1 MSATKRNNT
10 EYHGIP
16 TRDTIY
22 SLGSDFVWF
31 GLVRIWL
38 CFGLFGF
45 FRGVVLVFPCEP
57 ILRLC
62 SSFLTKCNKN
72 LSIQK
77 WPINRLWWTFAFV
90 CAIKSLLRWFVR
102 SFLGWI
108 VEWFVF
114 ISVGVLYMSFGI
126 LDMCVLIEA
135 VSIEWGAPDSF
146 GGKPFIKWSINI
158 NLISCV
164 NLHEKFARIQ

>member
-1 MSATKRNNT
+1 MF
-10 EYHGIP
+10 GFC
-16 TRDTIY
+16 
-22 SLGSDFVWF
+22 LVWFGSNLAMFWFVWF
-31 GLVRIWL
+31 FSRG
-38 CFGLFGF
+38 CFG
-45 FRGVVLVFPCEP
+45 FPCEP

-90 CAIKSLLRWFVR
+90 CAIKSLLRFVR
-102 SFLGWI
+102 SFLGWF

-158 NLISCV
+158 DLISCV